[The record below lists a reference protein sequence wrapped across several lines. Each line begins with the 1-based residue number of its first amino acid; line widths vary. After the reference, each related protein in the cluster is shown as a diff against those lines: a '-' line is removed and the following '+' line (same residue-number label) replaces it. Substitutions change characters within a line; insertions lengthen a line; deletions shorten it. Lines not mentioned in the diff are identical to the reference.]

1 MAICGSGQY
10 EDAARRGAS
19 LIQSRARRTGIT
31 SLCLLAATA
40 TATVVLARG
49 YHLGVAAALVGLVGG
64 IPGLYLMWAAYR
76 DDRAESQAAAESIGL
91 VEVADELAVAVR
103 AQWAAEAS
111 IRRLNDPLL
120 LVRWVPADSYLA
132 EDWLSLVSLATSGAG
147 WPVPLAAVN
156 WAGDAAALAGAGS
169 EIANVLGRIPTRR
182 LMVLGEPGAG
192 KTMLLVRLVL
202 DLLTRRQPGE
212 PVPML
217 VSLASWSPASQDLRK
232 WLATQVTDDYPVLG
246 APASESPNNRAEA
259 LLERGLI
266 LPILDGLDEIP
277 EALRGAA
284 VAGIN
289 AALRP
294 GEAVVVSSRID
305 AYKSAVRPSRGASV
319 TLRGGAVVELCP
331 VDAITASRYLLNDAG
346 DPHRWDP
353 VVGVLGTSS
362 PVGKALATPLMLS
375 LAREIYNPLP
385 DASLEALREPVEL
398 CSPAITS
405 RELVEQHLLDAFVPT
420 AYRRPSARP
429 GRQRHSWT
437 ATQAERWLVFLAYH
451 LEHTVASPSFAWW
464 NLEQAVPRTVN
475 TVASSITVALGLGLT
490 LAVTSSSTVSIL
502 ARLMA
507 GLAAAFIAGLAVW
520 LAGRRRQIPMIGA
533 GWSLLWAVRRVI
545 WLQPR
550 STRPSGIYITLAIIA
565 FPVGIVLT
573 WLVFGLAV
581 VPVWMLVG
589 FAALGVRGRYD
600 ELAEA
605 ATPQTS
611 LARDRRNLLLL
622 APAALAYGTTFGVV
636 LGTACGRVVRTLF
649 GIAYSP
655 TLGTTAGLV
664 VSIAFTLGCCS
675 VTLAWLRWRIACAS
689 LAIRRR
695 LPWRMSSF
703 LDDAHQR
710 GVLRQAGA
718 MYQFRHLELQR
729 RLAGT
734 SNNDTGP
741 PN

>member
-1 MAICGSGQY
+1 
-10 EDAARRGAS
+10 

-31 SLCLLAATA
+31 SLCLLAATV

-76 DDRAESQAAAESIGL
+76 DDRAESQATAASMGL

-111 IRRLNDPLL
+111 IRRLNDPVL

-132 EDWLSLVSLATSGAG
+132 EDWLSLVTLATSGAG

-169 EIANVLGRIPTRR
+169 EIADVLGRIPTRR

-232 WLATQVTDDYPVLG
+232 WLAAQMTDDYPVLG
-246 APASESPNNRAEA
+246 APAPEGSLKNNRAEA

-284 VAGIN
+284 VAEIN

-331 VDAITASRYLLNDAG
+331 VDAITAGRYLVHDAG

-353 VVGVLGTSS
+353 VVAVLGTSS
-362 PVGKALATPLMLS
+362 PAGKALATPLMLS

-385 DASLEALREPVEL
+385 DAGSDALREPVEL

-420 AYRRPSARP
+420 AYRRSSAGP
-429 GRQRHSWT
+429 GRQRRFWT
-437 ATQAERWLVFLAYH
+437 AKQAERWLVFLAYH

-464 NLEQAVPRTVN
+464 NLERAVPRTVN

-490 LAVTSSSTVSIL
+490 LAVTSSSTVNIP

-507 GLAAAFIAGLAVW
+507 GLAAASIAGLAVW
-520 LAGRRRQIPMIGA
+520 LAGRRPQIPMIGA
-533 GWSLLWAVRRVI
+533 GWSLRWAVRRVI

-550 STRPSGIYITLAIIA
+550 STRPSGIYMTLAIIA

-581 VPVWMLVG
+581 APVWMLVG
-589 FAALGVRGRYD
+589 FTALGVRGRYD
-600 ELAEA
+600 ELAEV

-636 LGTACGRVVRTLF
+636 LGTAGGRAVRTLF
-649 GIAYSP
+649 GAAYGP

-689 LAIRRR
+689 LAICRR

-718 MYQFRHLELQR
+718 VYQFRHLELQR
-729 RLAGT
+729 RLAAAAK
-734 SNNDTGP
+734 NDIRSSD
-741 PN
+741 